1 MSVLYSSQG
10 ENNAKIP
17 HFHKNDKTQTMNK
30 IDFSNFMSANIDEN
44 ESGIVSIIE
53 DEKDL
58 MNDNTIIPDTLPIL
72 PLRNMVMFPNIILP
86 INIGR
91 STSLQLIRQAYK
103 QNAIIGIFTQRDPV
117 TENPQQNDLYTIGT
131 AAIVLK
137 LLEMP
142 DGTTTA
148 IVQGKKRIQL
158 DDILYEDPYLV
169 GKVFVKEEEKIEN
182 DDQEYHAIFDSLKE
196 MTSKIIQYTNTPKEL
211 NFALKN
217 IESMV
222 FLINFISSNSDVD
235 YRNKQELLETDSIKQ
250 RAIRLLEILNKQL
263 RILELKEDIQK
274 KVKTDLDKQQREYF
288 LHQQMK
294 TIQDELGSNPVDQ
307 DIKELE
313 EAAQQKKWNKQVQ
326 ETFEKEI
333 QKLKRQNPS
342 TPDYSVQFN
351 YVKELTELPWEH
363 YSTDNFDL
371 QKASE
376 VLDSDHYGL
385 DKVKE
390 RILEYLAV
398 LKLKGDMKSPI
409 LCLYGPPGVGKTS
422 LGKSVAKALNR
433 EFVRMSLGGLHD
445 ESEIRGHR
453 RTYIGAMPGRI
464 IQGIKKA
471 GTSNPVFMLDEID
484 KVGKD
489 FRGDPQS
496 ALLEVLDPE
505 QNSTFH
511 DNYLDIDYDLSKVMF
526 IATANDIS
534 TIAAPLRDRMEMIE
548 VSGYLLEE
556 KREIVKRHL
565 IPKQLDNHGL
575 KKEQV
580 TFSDE
585 VLNHIIDKYTRE
597 SGVRM
602 LDKTIAKIMRQV
614 AKEVTMDKDFSV
626 SLTKDIIKKYL
637 GTPIFMREEYQGNEL
652 PGVVTGL
659 AWTAAGGEILYIE
672 SSVSKGKGNLTMTG
686 SLGDVMKES
695 ATLALQYIKAHA
707 EELGIDP
714 AFIEGHDIHIHV
726 PAGAVPKDGPSAGV
740 TIVTSLASSLTG
752 RKVKKALA
760 MTGEITLRGKI
771 LPVGGIREKIL
782 AAKRAGIK
790 EIILCS
796 QNKKDID
803 DIKKEYIKGI
813 KFHYVDHIRE
823 VLAIALL

>member
-1 MSVLYSSQG
+1 
-10 ENNAKIP
+10 
-17 HFHKNDKTQTMNK
+17 MNK

-556 KREIVKRHL
+556 KREIAKRHL

-614 AKEVTMDKDFSV
+614 AKEVAMDKDFSV